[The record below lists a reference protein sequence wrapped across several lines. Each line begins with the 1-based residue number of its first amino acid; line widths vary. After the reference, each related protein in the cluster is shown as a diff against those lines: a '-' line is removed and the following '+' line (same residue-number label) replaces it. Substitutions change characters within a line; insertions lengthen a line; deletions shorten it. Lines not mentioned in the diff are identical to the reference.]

1 MGKNFW
7 YLKVLKREYISLT
20 DIYCFLF
27 SLAALVM
34 ALAADK
40 SAAEGRWVKFQEIVQ
55 SVACSSPADCM
66 VMDDEIFPEGFR
78 VVDNV
83 EDLLVPD
90 VDQVK
95 SEEGWVDR
103 LKKVFA

>member
-1 MGKNFW
+1 
-7 YLKVLKREYISLT
+7 
-20 DIYCFLF
+20 
-27 SLAALVM
+27 M

-55 SVACSSPADCM
+55 SVACASPEDCM
-66 VMDDEIFPEGFR
+66 VMDNEIFPEGFR

-95 SEEGWVDR
+95 SDEGWVDR